1 MEDDIEEGTVHV
13 QLAVVANEAR
23 FVELIHEE
31 THAGLC
37 GADHVGQLV
46 LTDLRNGHL
55 RLAFLPQID
64 SNRSHAPAESPWQ

>member
-23 FVELIHEE
+23 FAELLHEE
-31 THAGLC
+31 TEAGAH

-46 LTDLRNGHL
+46 LTDLRNDHL
-55 RLAFLPQID
+55 RLAFFPEVG
-64 SNRSHAPAESPWQ
+64 SNRSHAPAESPGQ